1 MQIVESLV
9 MAAAPLTSPLDL
21 VKWLLWWRFFIQ
33 LLIQCYEL
41 FVMFSFMFA
50 IIMYVFIASNL
61 LQGRNNSCINE
72 YKTTALFTRTEN
84 C

>member
-61 LQGRNNSCINE
+61 LQGRNNLWINE
-72 YKTTALFTRTEN
+72 YETTALFTRTEN

>member
-33 LLIQCYEL
+33 CYEL

-61 LQGRNNSCINE
+61 LQGRNNLWINE
-72 YKTTALFTRTEN
+72 NKTTALFNRTEN

>member
-21 VKWLLWWRFFIQ
+21 VKWLLWWRLFIQ

-61 LQGRNNSCINE
+61 LQGINNSCINE